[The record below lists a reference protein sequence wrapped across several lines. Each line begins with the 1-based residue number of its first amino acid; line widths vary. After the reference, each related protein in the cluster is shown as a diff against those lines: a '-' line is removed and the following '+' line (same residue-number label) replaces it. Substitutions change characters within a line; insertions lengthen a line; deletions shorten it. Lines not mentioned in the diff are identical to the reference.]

1 MCFLGPSH
9 DNYVDQLFFC
19 TTYFQLV
26 KDMMKGKP
34 LHTIVPTNHIV
45 TTCGIICSFEI
56 FIIEILFDT
65 GIVHTMGPTGDEITI
80 H

>member
-1 MCFLGPSH
+1 
-9 DNYVDQLFFC
+9 
-19 TTYFQLV
+19 
-26 KDMMKGKP
+26 MMKGKP

-45 TTCGIICSFEI
+45 TTCGIICSFGKI
-56 FIIEILFDT
+56 IIEILFDT